1 MREPAISLHAD
12 SRGPPGGPRSRT
24 STPTAPRKMCPFP
37 LKGFRYQREGPHS
50 RGAPRGRALGGR
62 LSPGGA
68 PPPGPPPPDT
78 ASRPANQSAAL
89 SPRPETFPEQV
100 P

>member
-12 SRGPPGGPRSRT
+12 SCGPPGGPRSRT

-50 RGAPRGRALGGR
+50 RGAPR
-62 LSPGGA
+62 
-68 PPPGPPPPDT
+68 DT